1 MDYFPLDVDFPTN
14 EKVEAIMGE
23 FGSEGVVAFL
33 YLLSAIYRNGYFLKW
48 DRLSQM
54 QLVNRID
61 GMTIEKIDQIIN
73 RLISY
78 DTFSEEAFEE
88 YQILTSKRVQATFLE
103 ATKRRKEQPKL
114 RYLVNDGNNLVSSV
128 VNVDNNPSLSEVN
141 DDINT
146 QSKVKESKGK
156 ESKEKESKEK
166 KSKQKQSK
174 EIESPAVAFQKTLTV
189 YQQNIGVL
197 NPFVQQNIE
206 YRINDFVNQG
216 TNEIEANEIVRLA
229 IEKAA
234 LSNKLSWNYADGILK
249 NWLDHS
255 LFTLSNVK
263 AEQKPKSKNEPYSVD
278 ESDKLP
284 Y

>member
-1 MDYFPLDVDFPTN
+1 MARPIKNGMDYFPLDVDFPTN

-61 GMTIEKIDQIIN
+61 GMTIEKMDQLIN

-114 RYLVNDGNNLVSSV
+114 RYLVNDDNNLVSSV
-128 VNVDNNPSLSEVN
+128 VNVDNNPSSSGVN
-141 DDINT
+141 VDIST
-146 QSKVKESKGK
+146 QSKVKER
-156 ESKEKESKEK
+156 KEK

-174 EIESPAVAFQKTLTV
+174 EIGPPAVAFQKTLTV

-197 NPFVQQNIE
+197 NPLVQQNIE

-216 TNEIEANEIVRLA
+216 TNEIEANEIVQLA

-263 AEQKPKSKNEPYSVD
+263 AEQKPKTKNEPYSVD